1 MPVRRPQPTPRQAAT
16 AGLTLAAA
24 VAVVAVSGAAL
35 SASPSP
41 SPSRSAATTGLP
53 PPVVPAFTPGA
64 PRRLGSSRHLSLW
77 APVDRSVPAR
87 AAPAA
92 AAPIVA
98 MLSPRT
104 PEGTRNAVAVLE
116 RRRDR
121 SGAPWVRASLA
132 VLPNG
137 TTGWIPRTALG
148 GYGTVHTRL
157 DVDIARL
164 RATLYR
170 DGRAVV
176 SAAIAVGT
184 ASSPTPTGRFYI
196 RNKLARY
203 RSRVY
208 GPVAFGTSARSP
220 TATDWPAGGFVGI
233 HGTDRPDLVP
243 GRISHGCIR
252 MRNPDIL
259 ELARRM
265 PIGTP
270 VTIH

>member
-1 MPVRRPQPTPRQAAT
+1 VE
-16 AGLTLAAA
+16 
-24 VAVVAVSGAAL
+24 
-35 SASPSP
+35 
-41 SPSRSAATTGLP
+41 
-53 PPVVPAFTPGA
+53 
-64 PRRLGSSRHLSLW
+64 
-77 APVDRSVPAR
+77 RSVVAR

-92 AAPIVA
+92 AARIVA
-98 MLSPRT
+98 VLSPRT
-104 PEGTRNAVAVLE
+104 PEGTRNAVAVLG

-137 TTGWIPRTALG
+137 TTGWVPRTALG
-148 GYGTVHTRL
+148 GYGAVHTRL
-157 DVDIARL
+157 DVDLVRL

-170 DGRAVV
+170 DGRAVLG
-176 SAAIAVGT
+176 AAIGVGT
-184 ASSPTPTGRFYI
+184 PSSPTPTGRFYI
-196 RNKLARY
+196 RNRLARY
-203 RSRVY
+203 RSPVY

-243 GRISHGCIR
+243 GRISHGCVR
-252 MRNPDIL
+252 MRNQDIL
-259 ELARRM
+259 ALARRM